1 MEQIKTMTH
10 SDGFLTALASFFAL
24 VFSQIS
30 ASITDENF
38 LKWVT
43 AISSVVLCLTAVIK
57 FVDLCIDKYPKVT
70 TYLKRRFRKTPE
82 L

>member
-1 MEQIKTMTH
+1 MTH
-10 SDGFLTALASFFAL
+10 SDGLITAVASFLALAL
-24 VFSQIS
+24 SQLS

-43 AISSVVLCLTAVIK
+43 ATSSVVLCLTAVIK
-57 FVDLCIDKYPKVT
+57 FVDLCVEKVPQIKA
-70 TYLKRRFRKTPE
+70 YLRRKFRKPPE

>member
-1 MEQIKTMTH
+1 
-10 SDGFLTALASFFAL
+10 
-24 VFSQIS
+24 
-30 ASITDENF
+30 
-38 LKWVT
+38 
-43 AISSVVLCLTAVIK
+43 VIK

>member
-1 MEQIKTMTH
+1 MEIKTMTH
-10 SDGFLTALASFFAL
+10 SDGFLTASASLAAL
-24 VFSQIS
+24 IFSQIS

-57 FVDLCIDKYPKVT
+57 FIDLCSEKLPKVRA
-70 TYLKRRFRKTPE
+70 YFRRRFGNTPD